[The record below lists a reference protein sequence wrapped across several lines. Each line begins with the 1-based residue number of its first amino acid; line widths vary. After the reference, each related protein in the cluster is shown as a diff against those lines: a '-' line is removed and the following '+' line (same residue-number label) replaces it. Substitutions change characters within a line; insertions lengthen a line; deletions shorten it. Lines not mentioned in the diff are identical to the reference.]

1 MSNFSGAFDLSKLA
15 NQNPAQNNGNVV
27 SGWLIPADEQV
38 LRRYLQLSE
47 SVPVLML
54 IVDGSEASNAVSGLV
69 EQIIAAAK
77 GRFAGIQV
85 DLRTSPQ
92 LAQAIGVT
100 EAPAMAAILAGAPT
114 PLFKGV
120 VTQEQLVQVLG
131 QVLQLA
137 AQSNLTGTVSVSEV
151 AAAPERKL
159 TPDHQAAVD
168 AVERGDLV
176 DALAKF
182 EKLVVEYPSDQEI
195 KAGLAQVQLLHRL
208 QNPVTETELDK
219 LFAEADQILITGEAA
234 AAFDLLLVRF
244 ATDFDLRDQIR
255 QRLLD
260 LFIVT
265 GDSHEAVLAARRK
278 LASLMF

>member
-15 NQNPAQNNGNVV
+15 NQNQAQSTGNAVA
-27 SGWLIPADEQV
+27 GWLVPADEQV

-47 SVPVLML
+47 TVPVLML

-69 EQIIAAAK
+69 EAVIAAAK

-120 VTQEQLVQVLG
+120 VNQEQLVQVLG
-131 QVLQLA
+131 QVLQMA
-137 AQSNLTGTVSVSEV
+137 AQSNITGTVSVSDKAVEP
-151 AAAPERKL
+151 AKKL
-159 TPDHQAAVD
+159 TPEHQAAVD

-176 DALAKF
+176 DALSKF
-182 EKLVVEYPSDQEI
+182 EKLAVEYPSDSEI

-208 QNPVTETELDK
+208 QNPVTETALDK
-219 LFAEADQILITGEAA
+219 LLAEADQILITGEAA
-234 AAFDLLLVRF
+234 AAFDLLLNRF
-244 ATDFDLRDQIR
+244 AVDFEMRDPIR
-255 QRLLD
+255 ARLLD
-260 LFIVT
+260 LFTVT
-265 GDSHEAVLAARRK
+265 GDSHDAVMAARRK

>member
-15 NQNPAQNNGNVV
+15 NQSQPQNTGNLVA
-27 SGWLIPADEQV
+27 GWLVPADEQV

-69 EQIIAAAK
+69 EAVISAAK

-100 EAPAMAAILAGAPT
+100 EAPAMAAILAGSPT

-120 VTQEQLVQVLG
+120 VNQEQLVQVLG
-131 QVLQLA
+131 QVLQMA
-137 AQSNLTGTVSVSEV
+137 AQSNLTGTVTVSDQV
-151 AAAPERKL
+151 AEPVKKL
-159 TPDHQAAVD
+159 TPEHQAAVD

-182 EKLVVEYPSDQEI
+182 EKLVVEYPSDLEI

-234 AAFDLLLVRF
+234 AAFDLLLARF
-244 ATDFDLRDQIR
+244 STDFDLRDQIR
-255 QRLLD
+255 ARLLD
-260 LFIVT
+260 LFTVT
-265 GDSHEAVLAARRK
+265 GDSHEAVMAARRK

>member
-1 MSNFSGAFDLSKLA
+1 MSNFSGAFDLSKLT
-15 NQNPAQNNGNVV
+15 NQNPPQGNSNSVA
-27 SGWLIPADEQV
+27 GWLIPADEQV

-54 IVDGSEASNAVSGLV
+54 IVDGSEASNALSGLV
-69 EQIIAAAK
+69 EQVIAAAK

-85 DLRTSPQ
+85 DIRTSPQ

-114 PLFKGV
+114 PLFKGL

-131 QVLQLA
+131 QGLQMA
-137 AQSNLTGTVSVSEV
+137 AQSNLTGTVSVSE
-151 AAAPERKL
+151 AAAEPVRKL
-159 TPDHQAAVD
+159 TPEHQDAVD

-219 LFAEADQILITGEAA
+219 LFAQADQILITGEAD
-234 AAFDLLLVRF
+234 AAFDLLLTRF

-260 LFIVT
+260 LFTVT

>member
-1 MSNFSGAFDLSKLA
+1 MSNFSGAFDLSKLT
-15 NQNPAQNNGNVV
+15 NQPKAAGNAVT
-27 SGWLIPADEQV
+27 GWLVPADEPV

-54 IVDGSEASNAVSGLV
+54 IVDGSEASNAVSSLV
-69 EQIIAAAK
+69 EQVIAAAK

-92 LAQAIGVT
+92 LAQAIGVS

-120 VTQEQLVQVLG
+120 INQEQLVQVLG
-131 QVLQLA
+131 QVLQMA
-137 AQSNLTGTVSVSEV
+137 AQANLTGTVTVAE
-151 AAAPERKL
+151 AAAEPVKKL
-159 TPDHQAAVD
+159 TPEHQAAID
-168 AVERGDLV
+168 AVERGDLK
-176 DALAKF
+176 DALQKF
-182 EKLVVEYPSDQEI
+182 EKLVIEYPSDQEI

-219 LFAEADQILITGEAA
+219 LFAEADQVLISGQAKE
-234 AAFDLLLVRF
+234 AFDLLLNEF
-244 ATDFDLRDQIR
+244 AIDYAQRDSIR
-255 QRLLD
+255 ARLLD
-260 LFIVT
+260 LFTVT
-265 GDSHEAVLAARRK
+265 GDSHEAVLEARRR

>member
-1 MSNFSGAFDLSKLA
+1 MSNFSGAFDLSKLT
-15 NQNPAQNNGNVV
+15 NQNQPAGNAVA
-27 SGWLIPADEQV
+27 GWLVPADEQV

-54 IVDGSEASNAVSGLV
+54 IVDGSESSNAVSSLV
-69 EQIIAAAK
+69 EQVIAAAK

-85 DLRTSPQ
+85 DLRTAPQ
-92 LAQAIGVT
+92 LAQAIGVS

-120 VTQEQLVQVLG
+120 ISQEQLVQVLG
-131 QVLQLA
+131 QVLQMA
-137 AQSNLTGTVSVSEV
+137 AQSNLTGTVTVSD
-151 AAAPERKL
+151 AAAQPVKKL
-159 TPDHQAAVD
+159 TPEHQVAID

-182 EKLVVEYPSDQEI
+182 EKLVIEYPSDQEI

-208 QNPVTETELDK
+208 QNPVTETELEQ
-219 LFAEADQILITGEAA
+219 LFAQADQVLISGEPAE
-234 AAFDLLLVRF
+234 AFKLLLDRF
-244 ATDFDLRDQIR
+244 AVDFDLREQIR

-260 LFIVT
+260 LFTVT
-265 GDSHEAVLAARRK
+265 GDSHQAVLEARRR

>member
-1 MSNFSGAFDLSKLA
+1 MSNFSGAFDLSKLT
-15 NQNPAQNNGNVV
+15 NQNQPAGNAVA
-27 SGWLIPADEQV
+27 GWLVPADEQV

-54 IVDGSEASNAVSGLV
+54 IVDGSESSNAVSSLV
-69 EQIIAAAK
+69 EQVIAAAK

-92 LAQAIGVT
+92 LAQAIGVS

-120 VTQEQLVQVLG
+120 ISQEQLVQVLG
-131 QVLQLA
+131 QVLQMA
-137 AQSNLTGTVSVSEV
+137 AQSNLSGTVTVSD
-151 AAAPERKL
+151 AAAQPVKKL
-159 TPDHQAAVD
+159 TPEHQVAID

-182 EKLVVEYPSDQEI
+182 EKLVIEYPSDQEI

-208 QNPVTETELDK
+208 QNPVTETELEQ
-219 LFAEADQILITGEAA
+219 LFAQADQVLISGEPAE
-234 AAFDLLLVRF
+234 AFKLLLDRF
-244 ATDFDLRDQIR
+244 AVDFDLREQIR
-255 QRLLD
+255 HRLLD
-260 LFIVT
+260 LFTVT
-265 GDSHEAVLAARRK
+265 GDSHRAVLEARRR

>member
-1 MSNFSGAFDLSKLA
+1 MSNFSGAFDLSKLT
-15 NQNPAQNNGNVV
+15 NQNQPAGNAVA
-27 SGWLIPADEQV
+27 GWLVPADEQV

-54 IVDGSEASNAVSGLV
+54 IVDGSESSNAVSGLV
-69 EQIIAAAK
+69 EQVIASAK

-92 LAQAIGVT
+92 LAQAIGVS

-120 VTQEQLVQVLG
+120 ISQEQLVQVLG
-131 QVLQLA
+131 QVLQMA
-137 AQSNLTGTVSVSEV
+137 AQSNLTGTVTVSD
-151 AAAPERKL
+151 AAAQPIKKL
-159 TPDHQAAVD
+159 TPEHQVAID

-182 EKLVVEYPSDQEI
+182 EKLVIEYPSDQEI
-195 KAGLAQVQLLHRL
+195 NAGLAQVQLLHRL
-208 QNPVTETELDK
+208 QNPVTETELEQ
-219 LFAEADQILITGEAA
+219 LFAQADQVLISGEPAE
-234 AAFDLLLVRF
+234 AFKLLLDRF
-244 ATDFDLRDQIR
+244 AVDFDLREQIR

-260 LFIVT
+260 LFTVT
-265 GDSHEAVLAARRK
+265 GDSHQAVLEARRR

>member
-1 MSNFSGAFDLSKLA
+1 MSNFSGAFDLSKLT
-15 NQNPAQNNGNVV
+15 NQNQPAGNAVA
-27 SGWLIPADEQV
+27 GWLVPADEQV

-54 IVDGSEASNAVSGLV
+54 IVDGSESSNAVSGLV
-69 EQIIAAAK
+69 EQVIGSAK

-92 LAQAIGVT
+92 LAQAIGVS

-120 VTQEQLVQVLG
+120 INQEQLVQVLG
-131 QVLQLA
+131 QVLQMA
-137 AQSNLTGTVSVSEV
+137 AQSNLTGTVTVSD
-151 AAAPERKL
+151 AAAQPVKKL
-159 TPDHQAAVD
+159 TPEHQVAID

-182 EKLVVEYPSDQEI
+182 EKLVIEYPSDQEI

-208 QNPVTETELDK
+208 QNPVTETELEQ
-219 LFAEADQILITGEAA
+219 LFAQADQVLISGEPAE
-234 AAFDLLLVRF
+234 AFKLLLDRF
-244 ATDFDLRDQIR
+244 AVDFDLREQIR

-260 LFIVT
+260 LFTVT
-265 GDSHEAVLAARRK
+265 GDSHQAVLEARRR

>member
-1 MSNFSGAFDLSKLA
+1 MSNFSGAFDLSKLT
-15 NQNPAQNNGNVV
+15 NQPQASGTAVA
-27 SGWLIPADEQV
+27 GWLVPADEQV

-69 EQIIAAAK
+69 EQVIAAAK

-92 LAQAIGVT
+92 LAQAIGVS

-120 VTQEQLVQVLG
+120 INQEQLVQVLG
-131 QVLQLA
+131 QVLQMA
-137 AQSNLTGTVSVSEV
+137 AQSNLTGTVTVSEV
-151 AAAPERKL
+151 ASEPVKKL
-159 TPDHQAAVD
+159 TPEHQAAVD
-168 AVERGDLV
+168 AVERGDLL

-195 KAGLAQVQLLHRL
+195 KAGLAQVQLLQRL
-208 QNPVTETELDK
+208 QNPVTETELDQ
-219 LFAEADQILITGEAA
+219 LFTKADQILITGDAAEA
-234 AAFDLLLVRF
+234 FNLLLARF
-244 ATDFDLRDQIR
+244 AVDFDLRDQIR
-255 QRLLD
+255 ARLLD
-260 LFIVT
+260 LFTVT
-265 GDSHEAVLAARRK
+265 GDSHQAVLEARRK

>member
-1 MSNFSGAFDLSKLA
+1 
-15 NQNPAQNNGNVV
+15 
-27 SGWLIPADEQV
+27 
-38 LRRYLQLSE
+38 
-47 SVPVLML
+47 
-54 IVDGSEASNAVSGLV
+54 
-69 EQIIAAAK
+69 
-77 GRFAGIQV
+77 
-85 DLRTSPQ
+85 
-92 LAQAIGVT
+92 
-100 EAPAMAAILAGAPT
+100 LAGAPT

-131 QVLQLA
+131 QVLQMA

-159 TPDHQAAVD
+159 NPDHQAAVD

-208 QNPVTETELDK
+208 QTPVTETELDK

-234 AAFDLLLVRF
+234 AAFDLLLARF
-244 ATDFDLRDQIR
+244 AADFDLRDQIR

>member
-15 NQNPAQNNGNVV
+15 NQNPSQSSGNVV

-114 PLFKGV
+114 PLFKVV

-131 QVLQLA
+131 QVLQMA
-137 AQSNLTGTVSVSEV
+137 AQSNLTGTVTVSEV

-159 TPDHQAAVD
+159 NPDHQAAVD

-234 AAFDLLLVRF
+234 SAFDLLLARF

>member
-1 MSNFSGAFDLSKLA
+1 MSNFSGAFDLSKLT
-15 NQNPAQNNGNVV
+15 NQNPAQSNGNLV
-27 SGWLIPADEQV
+27 SGWLISADEQV

-47 SVPVLML
+47 RVPVLML

-69 EQIIAAAK
+69 EQVIAAAK

-85 DLRTSPQ
+85 DLRTAPQ

-100 EAPAMAAILAGAPT
+100 EAPAMAAILSGAPT

-131 QVLQLA
+131 QVLQMA
-137 AQSNLTGTVSVSEV
+137 AQSNLTGTVSVSEL
-151 AAAPERKL
+151 AAEPERKL

-208 QNPVTETELDK
+208 QNLVTETELDK
-219 LFAEADQILITGEAA
+219 LFSEADQVLITGEAA
-234 AAFDLLLVRF
+234 AAFDLLLEKF

-260 LFIVT
+260 LFTVT

>member
-1 MSNFSGAFDLSKLA
+1 MSNFSGAFDLSKLT
-15 NQNPAQNNGNVV
+15 NQNQPAGNAVA
-27 SGWLIPADEQV
+27 GWLVPADEQV

-54 IVDGSEASNAVSGLV
+54 IVDGSESSNAVSGLV
-69 EQIIAAAK
+69 EQVIASAK

-92 LAQAIGVT
+92 LAQAIGVS

-120 VTQEQLVQVLG
+120 ISQEQLVQVLG
-131 QVLQLA
+131 QVLQMA
-137 AQSNLTGTVSVSEV
+137 AQSNFTGTVTVSD
-151 AAAPERKL
+151 AAAQPIKKL
-159 TPDHQAAVD
+159 TPEHQVAID

-182 EKLVVEYPSDQEI
+182 EKLVIEYPSDQEI

-208 QNPVTETELDK
+208 QNPVTETELEQ
-219 LFAEADQILITGEAA
+219 LFAQADQVLISGEPAE
-234 AAFDLLLVRF
+234 AFKLLLDRF
-244 ATDFDLRDQIR
+244 AVDFDLREQIR

-260 LFIVT
+260 LFTVT
-265 GDSHEAVLAARRK
+265 GDSHQAVLEARRR

>member
-1 MSNFSGAFDLSKLA
+1 MSNFSGAFDLSKLT
-15 NQNPAQNNGNVV
+15 NQNPAQSNGNVV

-47 SVPVLML
+47 RVPVLML
-54 IVDGSEASNAVSGLV
+54 IVDGSEASNAVSGLA
-69 EQIIAAAK
+69 EQVIAAAK

-85 DLRTSPQ
+85 DIRTSPQ

-131 QVLQLA
+131 QVLQMA
-137 AQSNLTGTVSVSEV
+137 AQSNLTGTVTVSEV
-151 AAAPERKL
+151 APEPERKL
-159 TPDHQAAVD
+159 NPDHQAAVD

-176 DALAKF
+176 EALAKF

-234 AAFDLLLVRF
+234 AAFDLLLARF

-260 LFIVT
+260 LFTVT

>member
-1 MSNFSGAFDLSKLA
+1 MSNFSGAFDLSKLT
-15 NQNPAQNNGNVV
+15 NQNQPAGNAVA
-27 SGWLIPADEQV
+27 GWLVPADEQV

-54 IVDGSEASNAVSGLV
+54 IVDGSESSNAVSSLV
-69 EQIIAAAK
+69 EQVIAAAK

-92 LAQAIGVT
+92 LAQAIGVS

-120 VTQEQLVQVLG
+120 ISQEQLVQVLG
-131 QVLQLA
+131 QVLQMA
-137 AQSNLTGTVSVSEV
+137 AQSNLTGTVTVSD
-151 AAAPERKL
+151 AAAQPIKKL
-159 TPDHQAAVD
+159 TPEHQVAID

-182 EKLVVEYPSDQEI
+182 EKLVIEYPSDQEI

-208 QNPVTETELDK
+208 QNPVTETELEQ
-219 LFAEADQILITGEAA
+219 LFAQADQVLISGEPAE
-234 AAFDLLLVRF
+234 AFKLLLDRF
-244 ATDFDLRDQIR
+244 AVDFDLREQIR

-260 LFIVT
+260 LFTVT
-265 GDSHEAVLAARRK
+265 GDSHQAVLEARRR

>member
-15 NQNPAQNNGNVV
+15 NQNQAQNAGNAVA
-27 SGWLIPADEQV
+27 GWLVPADEQV

-69 EQIIAAAK
+69 EAVIAAAK

-120 VTQEQLVQVLG
+120 VNQEQLVQVLG
-131 QVLQLA
+131 QVLQMA
-137 AQSNLTGTVSVSEV
+137 AQSNITGSVTVSDT
-151 AAAPERKL
+151 AAEPAKKL
-159 TPDHQAAVD
+159 TPEHQAAVD

-182 EKLVVEYPSDQEI
+182 EKLTVEYPSDAEI

-208 QNPVTETELDK
+208 QNPVTETALDK
-219 LFAEADQILITGEAA
+219 LFAEADQTLITGEAS
-234 AAFDLLLVRF
+234 AAFDLLLDRF
-244 ATDFDLRDQIR
+244 AVDFEMRDPIR
-255 QRLLD
+255 ARLLD
-260 LFIVT
+260 LFTVT
-265 GDSHEAVLAARRK
+265 GDSHEAVMAARRK

>member
-1 MSNFSGAFDLSKLA
+1 MSNFSGAFDLSKLT
-15 NQNPAQNNGNVV
+15 NQPKAAGNAVT
-27 SGWLIPADEQV
+27 GWLVPADEPV

-54 IVDGSEASNAVSGLV
+54 IVDGSEASNAVSSLV
-69 EQIIAAAK
+69 EQVISAAK

-92 LAQAIGVT
+92 LAQAIGVS

-120 VTQEQLVQVLG
+120 INQEQLVQVLG
-131 QVLQLA
+131 QVLQMA
-137 AQSNLTGTVSVSEV
+137 AQANLTGTVTVSE
-151 AAAPERKL
+151 AAAEPVKKL
-159 TPDHQAAVD
+159 TPEHQAAID
-168 AVERGDLV
+168 AVERGDLK
-176 DALAKF
+176 DALQKF
-182 EKLVVEYPSDQEI
+182 EKLVIEYPSDQEI

-219 LFAEADQILITGEAA
+219 LFAQADQVLISGQAKE
-234 AAFDLLLVRF
+234 AFDLLLNRF
-244 ATDFDLRDQIR
+244 AVDYAQRDSIR
-255 QRLLD
+255 ARLLD
-260 LFIVT
+260 LFTVT
-265 GDSHEAVLAARRK
+265 GDSHEAVLEARRR

>member
-1 MSNFSGAFDLSKLA
+1 MSNFSGAFDLSKLT
-15 NQNPAQNNGNVV
+15 NQNQPAGNAVA
-27 SGWLIPADEQV
+27 GWLVPADEQV

-54 IVDGSEASNAVSGLV
+54 IVDGSESSNAVSGLV
-69 EQIIAAAK
+69 EQVIASAK

-92 LAQAIGVT
+92 LAQAIGVS

-120 VTQEQLVQVLG
+120 ISQEQLVQVLG
-131 QVLQLA
+131 QVLQMA
-137 AQSNLTGTVSVSEV
+137 AQSNLTGTVTVSD
-151 AAAPERKL
+151 AAAQPVKKL
-159 TPDHQAAVD
+159 TPEHQAAID

-182 EKLVVEYPSDQEI
+182 EKLVIEYPSDQEI

-208 QNPVTETELDK
+208 QNPVTETELEQ
-219 LFAEADQILITGEAA
+219 LFAQADQVLISGEPAE
-234 AAFDLLLVRF
+234 AFKLLLDRF
-244 ATDFDLRDQIR
+244 AVDFDLREQIR

-260 LFIVT
+260 LFTVT
-265 GDSHEAVLAARRK
+265 GDSHQAVLEARRR

>member
-1 MSNFSGAFDLSKLA
+1 
-15 NQNPAQNNGNVV
+15 
-27 SGWLIPADEQV
+27 
-38 LRRYLQLSE
+38 
-47 SVPVLML
+47 ML
-54 IVDGSEASNAVSGLV
+54 IVDGSETSNAVSGLV
-69 EQIIAAAK
+69 EQVIAAAK

-92 LAQAIGVT
+92 LAQAIGIT

-131 QVLQLA
+131 QVLQMA
-137 AQSNLTGTVSVSEV
+137 AQSNFTGTVTVSEV
-151 AAAPERKL
+151 AAEPERKL

-234 AAFDLLLVRF
+234 AAFDLLLARF
-244 ATDFDLRDQIR
+244 ASDFDLRDQIR

-260 LFIVT
+260 LFTVT
-265 GDSHEAVLAARRK
+265 GDSHDAVLAARRK

>member
-15 NQNPAQNNGNVV
+15 NQNPAQSSGNVV

-131 QVLQLA
+131 QVLQMA
-137 AQSNLTGTVSVSEV
+137 AQSNLTGTVTVSEV

-159 TPDHQAAVD
+159 NPDHQAAVD

-219 LFAEADQILITGEAA
+219 LFAEADQVLITGEAA
-234 AAFDLLLVRF
+234 AAFDLLLARF
-244 ATDFDLRDQIR
+244 VTDFELRDQIR

>member
-1 MSNFSGAFDLSKLA
+1 MSNFSGAFDLSKLT
-15 NQNPAQNNGNVV
+15 NQNQPAGNAVA
-27 SGWLIPADEQV
+27 GWLVPADEQV

-54 IVDGSEASNAVSGLV
+54 IVDGSESSNAVSGLV
-69 EQIIAAAK
+69 EQVIASAK

-92 LAQAIGVT
+92 LAQAIGVS

-120 VTQEQLVQVLG
+120 ISQEQLVQVLG
-131 QVLQLA
+131 QVLQMA
-137 AQSNLTGTVSVSEV
+137 AQSNLTGTVTVSD
-151 AAAPERKL
+151 AAAQPIKKL
-159 TPDHQAAVD
+159 TPEHQAAID

-182 EKLVVEYPSDQEI
+182 EKLVIEYPSDQEI
-195 KAGLAQVQLLHRL
+195 NAGLAQVQLLHRL
-208 QNPVTETELDK
+208 QNPVTETELEQ
-219 LFAEADQILITGEAA
+219 LFAQADQVLISGEPAE
-234 AAFDLLLVRF
+234 AFKLLLDRF
-244 ATDFDLRDQIR
+244 AVDFDLREQIR

-260 LFIVT
+260 LFTVT
-265 GDSHEAVLAARRK
+265 GDSHQAVLEARRR

>member
-15 NQNPAQNNGNVV
+15 NQNQSQSNGNTVA
-27 SGWLIPADEQV
+27 GWLVPADEQV

-69 EQIIAAAK
+69 EAVISAAK

-120 VTQEQLVQVLG
+120 VNQEQLVQVLG
-131 QVLQLA
+131 QVLQMA
-137 AQSNLTGTVSVSEV
+137 AQSNLTGTVTVSDQV
-151 AAAPERKL
+151 AEPVKKLAPE
-159 TPDHQAAVD
+159 HQAAVD

-182 EKLVVEYPSDQEI
+182 EKLVIEYPSDLEI

-208 QNPVTETELDK
+208 QNPVTETQLDK

-234 AAFDLLLVRF
+234 AAFELLLARF
-244 ATDFDLRDQIR
+244 STDFDLRDQIR
-255 QRLLD
+255 ARLLD
-260 LFIVT
+260 LFTVT
-265 GDSHEAVLAARRK
+265 GDSHEAVMAARRK

>member
-1 MSNFSGAFDLSKLA
+1 MSNFSGAFDLSKLT
-15 NQNPAQNNGNVV
+15 NQNQPAGNAVA
-27 SGWLIPADEQV
+27 GWLVPADEQV

-54 IVDGSEASNAVSGLV
+54 IVDGSESSNAVSGLV
-69 EQIIAAAK
+69 EQVIASAK

-92 LAQAIGVT
+92 LAQAIGVS

-120 VTQEQLVQVLG
+120 ISQEQLVQVLG
-131 QVLQLA
+131 QVLQMA
-137 AQSNLTGTVSVSEV
+137 AQSNLTGTVTVSD
-151 AAAPERKL
+151 AAAQPIKKL
-159 TPDHQAAVD
+159 TPEHQVAID

-182 EKLVVEYPSDQEI
+182 EKLVIEYPSDQEI

-208 QNPVTETELDK
+208 QNPVTETELEQ
-219 LFAEADQILITGEAA
+219 LFAQADQVLISGEPAE
-234 AAFDLLLVRF
+234 AFRLLLDRF
-244 ATDFDLRDQIR
+244 AVDFDLREQIR

-260 LFIVT
+260 LFTVT
-265 GDSHEAVLAARRK
+265 GDSHQAVLEARRR

>member
-1 MSNFSGAFDLSKLA
+1 MSNFSGAFDLSKLT
-15 NQNPAQNNGNVV
+15 NQNPAQSNGNVV

-47 SVPVLML
+47 RVPVLML

-69 EQIIAAAK
+69 EQVIAAAK

-131 QVLQLA
+131 QVLQMA
-137 AQSNLTGTVSVSEV
+137 AQSNLTGTVTVSEV
-151 AAAPERKL
+151 APEPERKL

-234 AAFDLLLVRF
+234 AAFDLLLARF
-244 ATDFDLRDQIR
+244 AADFDLRDQIR

-260 LFIVT
+260 LFTVT

>member
-1 MSNFSGAFDLSKLA
+1 MSNFSGAFDLSKLTVQSQA
-15 NQNPAQNNGNVV
+15 AAGGNTVA
-27 SGWLIPADEQV
+27 GWLVPADENV
-38 LRRYLQLSE
+38 LRQYLQLSE

-54 IVDGSEASNAVSGLV
+54 IVDGSEASNAVTSLV
-69 EQIIAAAK
+69 EQVIAAAK

-120 VTQEQLVQVLG
+120 ITQEQLVQVLS
-131 QVLQLA
+131 QVLQMA
-137 AQSNLTGTVSVSEV
+137 AQSNLNGTVTV
-151 AAAPERKL
+151 AASSTPPVKPL
-159 TPDHQAAVD
+159 TPEHQAAVD
-168 AVERGDLV
+168 AVERGDLA
-176 DALAKF
+176 DALVKF

-195 KAGLAQVQLLHRL
+195 KAGFVQVQLLSRL
-208 QNPVTETELDK
+208 QNPVTITELDK
-219 LFAEADQILITGEAA
+219 LFAQADQILISGQPGD
-234 AAFDLLLVRF
+234 AFNVLLATF

-260 LFIVT
+260 LFTVT
-265 GDSHEAVLAARRK
+265 GDSHPAVLEARRK

>member
-1 MSNFSGAFDLSKLA
+1 MSNFSGAFDLSKLT
-15 NQNPAQNNGNVV
+15 NQNPAQSNGNVV

-47 SVPVLML
+47 RVPVLML

-69 EQIIAAAK
+69 EQVIAAAK

-131 QVLQLA
+131 QVLQMA
-137 AQSNLTGTVSVSEV
+137 AQSNLTGTVTVSEV
-151 AAAPERKL
+151 AAEPERTL

-176 DALAKF
+176 DALAQF

-234 AAFDLLLVRF
+234 AAFDLLLARF

-260 LFIVT
+260 LFTVT
-265 GDSHEAVLAARRK
+265 GDSHDAVLAARRK

>member
-1 MSNFSGAFDLSKLA
+1 MSNFSGAFDLSKLTVQSQA
-15 NQNPAQNNGNVV
+15 AAGGNTVA
-27 SGWLIPADEQV
+27 GWLVPADENV
-38 LRRYLQLSE
+38 LRQYLQLSE

-54 IVDGSEASNAVSGLV
+54 IVDGSDASNAVTSLV
-69 EQIIAAAK
+69 EQVIAAAK

-120 VTQEQLVQVLG
+120 ITQEQLVQVLS
-131 QVLQLA
+131 QVLQMA
-137 AQSNLTGTVSVSEV
+137 AQSNLNGTVTV
-151 AAAPERKL
+151 AASSTPPVKPL
-159 TPDHQAAVD
+159 TPEHQAAVD
-168 AVERGDLV
+168 AVERGDLA
-176 DALAKF
+176 DALVKF

-195 KAGLAQVQLLHRL
+195 KAGFVQVQLLSRL
-208 QNPVTETELDK
+208 QNPVTITELDK
-219 LFAEADQILITGEAA
+219 LFAQADQILISGQPGD
-234 AAFDLLLVRF
+234 AFNVLLATF
-244 ATDFDLRDQIR
+244 ATDFDVRDQIR

-260 LFIVT
+260 LFTVT
-265 GDSHEAVLAARRK
+265 GDSHPAVLEARRK

>member
-15 NQNPAQNNGNVV
+15 NQSQPQNTGNTVA
-27 SGWLIPADEQV
+27 GWLVPADEQV

-69 EQIIAAAK
+69 EAVIAAAK
-77 GRFAGIQV
+77 GRFAGIQI

-92 LAQAIGVT
+92 LAQAVGVT
-100 EAPAMAAILAGAPT
+100 EAPAMAAIMAGAPT

-120 VTQEQLVQVLG
+120 VNQEQLVQVLG
-131 QVLQLA
+131 QVLQMA
-137 AQSNLTGTVSVSEV
+137 AQSNLTGTVTVSDQ
-151 AAAPERKL
+151 AAEPVKKL
-159 TPDHQAAVD
+159 TPEHQAAVD

-182 EKLVVEYPSDQEI
+182 EKLVIEYPSDLEI

-208 QNPVTETELDK
+208 QNPVTETELEK

-234 AAFDLLLVRF
+234 AAFELLLARF
-244 ATDFDLRDQIR
+244 STDFDLRDQIR
-255 QRLLD
+255 ARLLD
-260 LFIVT
+260 LFTVT
-265 GDSHEAVLAARRK
+265 GDSHEAVMAARRK

>member
-1 MSNFSGAFDLSKLA
+1 MSNFSGAFDLSKLT
-15 NQNPAQNNGNVV
+15 NQNQPAGNAVA
-27 SGWLIPADEQV
+27 GWLVPADEQV

-54 IVDGSEASNAVSGLV
+54 IVDGSESSNAVSSLV
-69 EQIIAAAK
+69 EQVIASAK

-92 LAQAIGVT
+92 LAQAIGVS

-120 VTQEQLVQVLG
+120 ISQEQLVQVLG
-131 QVLQLA
+131 QVLQMA
-137 AQSNLTGTVSVSEV
+137 AQSNLTGTVTVSD
-151 AAAPERKL
+151 AAAQPIKKL
-159 TPDHQAAVD
+159 TPEHQVAID

-182 EKLVVEYPSDQEI
+182 EKLVIEYPSDQEI

-208 QNPVTETELDK
+208 QNPVTETELEQ
-219 LFAEADQILITGEAA
+219 LFAQADQVLISGEPAE
-234 AAFDLLLVRF
+234 AFKLLLDRF
-244 ATDFDLRDQIR
+244 AVDFDLREQIR

-260 LFIVT
+260 LFTVT
-265 GDSHEAVLAARRK
+265 GDSHQAVLEARRR

>member
-1 MSNFSGAFDLSKLA
+1 MSNFSGAFDLSKLT
-15 NQNPAQNNGNVV
+15 NQNQPAGNAVA
-27 SGWLIPADEQV
+27 GWLVPADEQV

-47 SVPVLML
+47 SVPGVML
-54 IVDGSEASNAVSGLV
+54 IVDGSESSNAVSSLV
-69 EQIIAAAK
+69 EQVIAAAK

-92 LAQAIGVT
+92 LAQAIGVS

-120 VTQEQLVQVLG
+120 ISQEQLVQVLG
-131 QVLQLA
+131 QVLQMA
-137 AQSNLTGTVSVSEV
+137 AQSNLTGTVTVSD
-151 AAAPERKL
+151 AAAQPIKKL
-159 TPDHQAAVD
+159 TPEHQVAID

-182 EKLVVEYPSDQEI
+182 EKLVIEYPSDQEI

-208 QNPVTETELDK
+208 QNPVTETELEQ
-219 LFAEADQILITGEAA
+219 LFAQADQVLISGEPAE
-234 AAFDLLLVRF
+234 AFKLLLDRF
-244 ATDFDLRDQIR
+244 AVDFDLREQIR

-260 LFIVT
+260 LFTVT
-265 GDSHEAVLAARRK
+265 GDSHQAVLEARRR

>member
-1 MSNFSGAFDLSKLA
+1 
-15 NQNPAQNNGNVV
+15 
-27 SGWLIPADEQV
+27 
-38 LRRYLQLSE
+38 
-47 SVPVLML
+47 ML
-54 IVDGSEASNAVSGLV
+54 IVDGSESSNAVSGLV
-69 EQIIAAAK
+69 EQVIAAAK

-120 VTQEQLVQVLG
+120 VNQEQLVQVLG
-131 QVLQLA
+131 QVLQMA
-137 AQSNLTGTVSVSEV
+137 AQSNLTGTVTVSEV
-151 AAAPERKL
+151 ASEPVRKL
-159 TPDHQAAVD
+159 TPEHQDAVD

-176 DALAKF
+176 GALAKF

-219 LFAEADQILITGEAA
+219 LFAEADQVLITGEAD
-234 AAFDLLLVRF
+234 AAFDLLLAKF

-260 LFIVT
+260 LFTVT
-265 GDSHEAVLAARRK
+265 GDSHEAVLEARRK

>member
-1 MSNFSGAFDLSKLA
+1 
-15 NQNPAQNNGNVV
+15 QPAGNAVA
-27 SGWLIPADEQV
+27 GWLVPADEQV

-69 EQIIAAAK
+69 EQVIASAK

-92 LAQAIGVT
+92 LAQAIGVS

-120 VTQEQLVQVLG
+120 INQEQLVQVLG
-131 QVLQLA
+131 QVLQMA
-137 AQSNLTGTVSVSEV
+137 AQSNLTGTVTVSD
-151 AAAPERKL
+151 AAAQPVKKL
-159 TPDHQAAVD
+159 TPEHQAAID

-182 EKLVVEYPSDQEI
+182 EKLVIEYPSDQEI

-208 QNPVTETELDK
+208 QNPVTETELEQ
-219 LFAEADQILITGEAA
+219 LFAQADQVLISGEPAE
-234 AAFDLLLVRF
+234 AFKLLLDRF
-244 ATDFDLRDQIR
+244 AVDFDLREQIR

-260 LFIVT
+260 LFTVT
-265 GDSHEAVLAARRK
+265 GDSHQAVLEARRR